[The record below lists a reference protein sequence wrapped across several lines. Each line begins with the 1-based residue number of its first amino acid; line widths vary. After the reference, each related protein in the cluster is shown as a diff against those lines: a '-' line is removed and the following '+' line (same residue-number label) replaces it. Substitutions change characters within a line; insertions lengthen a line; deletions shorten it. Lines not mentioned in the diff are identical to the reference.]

1 MKLDQNLARRLS
13 AWFGRGMAFRRSSRI
28 RFADRAEA
36 GRVLAERLEGLRG
49 ADAVVL
55 ALPRGGVPVGYEV
68 ARHLDL
74 PLDVIVVRKLGVPSQ
89 PELAMGAIGE
99 DGVRF
104 VDERLV
110 ATARV
115 RPEELDSVEDIERE
129 ELERRVRR
137 YRGDR
142 DRIPLEGKVALIVDD
157 GIATGSTARAAATVA
172 RLSGAERVIIAAP
185 VGPSDAVERLSA
197 DADEVVIASTPDHFQ
212 AIGSFYDDFSQTTD
226 TEVRALLG
234 VSD

>member
-1 MKLDQNLARRLS
+1 
-13 AWFGRGMAFRRSSRI
+13 MAFRRPSRI
-28 RFADRAEA
+28 RFSDRAEA
-36 GRVLAERLEGLRG
+36 GRVLAQRLESFRG
-49 ADAVVL
+49 TDAVVL
-55 ALPRGGVPVGYEV
+55 GLPRGGVPVGYEV
-68 ARHLDL
+68 SRHLGL

-110 ATARV
+110 EAAGV
-115 RPEELDSVEDIERE
+115 RPADLESVEAAERE
-129 ELERRVRR
+129 ELGRRVRR

-157 GIATGSTARAAATVA
+157 GIATGSTARVAATVA
-172 RLSGAERVIIAAP
+172 RLSGATSVVIAAP
-185 VGPSDAVERLSA
+185 VGPLDAVDRFDAE
-197 DADEVVIASTPDHFQ
+197 ADEVVIAVTPDHFQ

-226 TEVRALLG
+226 AEVRSLLG